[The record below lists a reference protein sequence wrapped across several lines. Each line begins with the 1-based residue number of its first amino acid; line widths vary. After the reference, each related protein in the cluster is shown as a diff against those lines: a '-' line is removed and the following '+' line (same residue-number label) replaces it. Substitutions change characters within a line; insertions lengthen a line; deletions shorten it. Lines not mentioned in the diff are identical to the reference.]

1 MRNNR
6 ALAGVVFALTSSTL
20 YGITPVFVHM
30 AYDRGADPFGLMTA
44 RYAISVVVLLAVRF
58 ARVGMRNWPD
68 RKTRVQ
74 LFLLGALGLYLN

>member
-1 MRNNR
+1 VRSNR

-44 RYAISVVVLLAVRF
+44 RYAISVAVLLAVRF
-58 ARVGMRNWPD
+58 VRVGFGNWPD
-68 RKTRVQ
+68 RSTTTK
-74 LFLLGALGLYLN
+74 